1 MISRRRHFKSFL
13 EGKDNLTKHFS
24 SWIHS
29 PSWGSHGELM
39 ESVKITW
46 WFGGPGHPLYIIS
59 EKRPS
64 DPRWTHRN
72 SIHNEWEP
80 RPALS
85 CSRPT
90 VNHRIEGK
98 QGVWPQRRSAILTSG
113 GFMEGI
119 QGVFPENKTAGLWGG
134 RREFCKWVDKKV
146 RFRYLQSP
154 HTCWCVELTG
164 TSAFVKT
171 QIFYKK
177 NSGSARPG
185 KRTRCLA
192 GHPLGDC
199 GLAEVRALW
208 LR

>member
-13 EGKDNLTKHFS
+13 EGKDSLTKPFS

-29 PSWGSHGELM
+29 HSWGSHGELM

-64 DPRWTHRN
+64 DPRWTRRN

-80 RPALS
+80 HPALS

-98 QGVWPQRRSAILTSG
+98 QGVWPKRRSAILTSG

-119 QGVFPENKTAGLWGG
+119 FPEDKTAGLWGG

-146 RFRYLQSP
+146 RFRYLQSLI
-154 HTCWCVELTG
+154 HADMWNSQGHALLWRQGFFTG
-164 TSAFVKT
+164 RILG
-171 QIFYKK
+171 Q
-177 NSGSARPG
+177 PD
-185 KRTRCLA
+185 LA
-192 GHPLGDC
+192 KEQDVLLDIHLETVD
-199 GLAEVRALW
+199 
-208 LR
+208 